1 MASYL
6 DYIKNLSATDWM
18 FVSSQNSCVK
28 ILIPNAMVL
37 GDGDFGR

>member
-18 FVSSQNSCVK
+18 FVAFQNSYVK
-28 ILIPNAMVL
+28 ILIPK
-37 GDGDFGR
+37 GDRNKRWDF